1 MDIHELWVSL
11 NRPSPEKFRMALQR
25 KGVRASTKDLRE
37 LFYKYQS
44 SKQIFAPP
52 PKYKGKIF
60 SPGMDRRWAADVMVM
75 RPGYALV
82 VQDIFSRF
90 AWAEMLSSPMEA
102 YQAMEAV
109 LHKAGKTPDEIT
121 TDADPGFQ
129 TKQFNELLSER
140 GIHHT
145 FREGRND
152 LATVDRLI
160 SNLKSA
166 LATHAADVGGDWR
179 DRLKSAVDGYNDSSH
194 PRLMQGSPG
203 ELRGPGG
210 AIGNKIIYFNREVEE
225 AKNIEQN
232 AKEIQSR
239 AGKLEGNGF
248 RVFRHKEYLGRRVG
262 DPRWGREIH
271 TGVVDGAYV
280 KDESGEYHPTKE
292 VLPVPKDSN
301 ELAEPALKLDPMARG
316 ILDRFRERGVAY
328 LTAREDRRDYSSKF
342 VHVLSAVGDLK
353 EALRSAHLG
362 TKTTVATFVHVF
374 PDVFRLV
381 VPKKGG
387 SSFVELK

>member
-1 MDIHELWVSL
+1 M
-11 NRPSPEKFRMALQR
+11 
-25 KGVRASTKDLRE
+25 
-37 LFYKYQS
+37 
-44 SKQIFAPP
+44 
-52 PKYKGKIF
+52 
-60 SPGMDRRWAADVMVM
+60 
-75 RPGYALV
+75 
-82 VQDIFSRF
+82 
-90 AWAEMLSSPMEA
+90 
-102 YQAMEAV
+102 
-109 LHKAGKTPDEIT
+109 
-121 TDADPGFQ
+121 
-129 TKQFNELLSER
+129 
-140 GIHHT
+140 
-145 FREGRND
+145 
-152 LATVDRLI
+152 
-160 SNLKSA
+160 
-166 LATHAADVGGDWR
+166 
-179 DRLKSAVDGYNDSSH
+179 
-194 PRLMQGSPG
+194 
-203 ELRGPGG
+203 
-210 AIGNKIIYFNREVEE
+210 
-225 AKNIEQN
+225 
-232 AKEIQSR
+232 
-239 AGKLEGNGF
+239 
-248 RVFRHKEYLGRRVG
+248 G

-353 EALRSAHLG
+353 EALRSARLG